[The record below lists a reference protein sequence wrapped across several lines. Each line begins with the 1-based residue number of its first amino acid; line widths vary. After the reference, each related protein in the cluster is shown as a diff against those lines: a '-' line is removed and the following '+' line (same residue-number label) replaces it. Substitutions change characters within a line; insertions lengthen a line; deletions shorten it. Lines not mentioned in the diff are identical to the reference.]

1 MSRRNRNKNKKQVQ
15 VIQVDQVRVPYAI
28 RHGLI
33 EGFSFPY
40 VEPLV
45 QKQVSNQPI
54 ITESSE
60 DDPIT
65 YYKETRGSGLFA
77 IRSIK
82 S

>member
-1 MSRRNRNKNKKQVQ
+1 MPKRNRRNKKQVQ
-15 VIQVDQVRVPYAI
+15 NIQVTQVRVPYAI

-45 QKQVSNQPI
+45 QEQVSNQPI
-54 ITESSE
+54 IESSE

>member
-1 MSRRNRNKNKKQVQ
+1 MPKRNKNKKKQVQ
-15 VIQVDQVRVPYAI
+15 NTQVTQVVRVPYAI

-45 QKQVSNQPI
+45 ENQVPQIN
-54 ITESSE
+54 TNSSE

-65 YYKETRGSGLFA
+65 YYKETSGSGLFA
-77 IRSIK
+77 IRSLK

>member
-1 MSRRNRNKNKKQVQ
+1 MPKRNNKNKKKQVQ
-15 VIQVDQVRVPYAI
+15 NIQATQIRVPYAI

-40 VEPLV
+40 VEQLV
-45 QKQVSNQPI
+45 QEQVSNQPI
-54 ITESSE
+54 IIESSE

>member
-1 MSRRNRNKNKKQVQ
+1 MSKRNKRNKNKKQVQ
-15 VIQVDQVRVPYAI
+15 ATQVRVPYAI

-40 VEPLV
+40 VEQSRV
-45 QKQVSNQPI
+45 ENQVPQINAN
-54 ITESSE
+54 SSE

-65 YYKETRGSGLFA
+65 YYKETSGSGLFA
-77 IRSIK
+77 IRSLK

>member
-1 MSRRNRNKNKKQVQ
+1 MPKRNRKNKKQVQ
-15 VIQVDQVRVPYAI
+15 VIQVTQVRVPYAI

-45 QKQVSNQPI
+45 QEQVSNQPI
-54 ITESSE
+54 IIESTE

-77 IRSIK
+77 IRCIK